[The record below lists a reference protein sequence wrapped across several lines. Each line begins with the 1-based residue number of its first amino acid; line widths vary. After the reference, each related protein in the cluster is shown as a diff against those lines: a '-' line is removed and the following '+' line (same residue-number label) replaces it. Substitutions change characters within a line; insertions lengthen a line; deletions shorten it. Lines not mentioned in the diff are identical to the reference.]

1 MDMRISESPE
11 HIKDEVVGIE
21 STYHLFDNTD
31 VICYANDVCDG
42 SEQPGKMW
50 YILADCLYRDKEVA
64 IMILYL
70 PGISV
75 SKDMLDFAAAQGDYL
90 TKMNLVD
97 ATEAEIAEAQE
108 KLYNALSE
116 YINANS
122 VLSGVRVR
130 GYDINVAKK
139 REIVKIVGDRTKF
152 SQYIENY
159 CN

>member
-1 MDMRISESPE
+1 MRISESPE

-21 STYHLFDNTD
+21 NTYHLFDNTD
-31 VICYANDVCDG
+31 AICYANDVCDG
-42 SEQPGKMW
+42 SEQPGKLW
-50 YILADCLYRDKEVA
+50 YILADCLYRGKEVG

-75 SKDMLDFAAAQGDYL
+75 SKGMLDFAAAQGDYL
-90 TKMNLVD
+90 TKVNLVD
-97 ATEAEIAEAQE
+97 ATEAEIAEARD

-122 VLSGVRVR
+122 VLDEVRVR
-130 GYDINVAKK
+130 GYDINKATK
-139 REIVKIVGDRTKF
+139 REIVKIMGDRTKF